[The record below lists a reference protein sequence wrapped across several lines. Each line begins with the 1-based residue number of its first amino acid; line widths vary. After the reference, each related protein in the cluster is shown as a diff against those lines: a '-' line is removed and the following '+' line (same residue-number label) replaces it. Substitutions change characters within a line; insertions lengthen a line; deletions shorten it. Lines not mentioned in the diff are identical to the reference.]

1 MLFKNFC
8 KKNFCLLKDKLK
20 ILIPNKQREVNE
32 LLKIKRN
39 MTFGKKY
46 TLKNVYDGMDNMKPL
61 FYETSRLSKFEGIL
75 FRGKRLADVI
85 EKLRFNKESP
95 LPESLIWLFLT
106 GELPN
111 EAETKSVIE
120 SISRRSTLPER
131 LIDM

>member
-32 LLKIKRN
+32 LLKIKGN